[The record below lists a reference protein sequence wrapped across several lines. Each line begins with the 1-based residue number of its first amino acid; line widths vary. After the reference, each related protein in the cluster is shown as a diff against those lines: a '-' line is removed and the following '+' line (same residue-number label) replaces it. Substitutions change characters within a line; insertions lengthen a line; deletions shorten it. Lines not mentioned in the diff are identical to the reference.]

1 MRAAGSRR
9 WADALRVAA
18 LAGALVRCAPPSHH
32 GDGLEPLA
40 KARPGEDMVRYSAR
54 QRFGRAFFT
63 PLNDAR
69 WVEAARADH
78 VRADDIVLGFQAGGG
93 AWALPWWVMKN
104 HHVAN
109 LTLGGKPILITF
121 CENCSS
127 GGAFDPVVDGRR
139 LLFRLEGAYKGTI
152 MLQDEA
158 GGSLWTG
165 FDGTAIHGPH
175 KGRALGQL
183 PLVQCR
189 WDEWLAA
196 QPATLVLSGEGET
209 REGHGSGK
217 DPGEVEANG
226 HIGVSGTLV
235 HLDERLPHNEMV
247 LGVTVGEAARCYPLR
262 RLARNGSV
270 LNDTLAGQPIV
281 VISRPG
287 SLMALAFL
295 SRLED
300 RSLVLRTRG
309 EELVDEQTGSVW
321 DLSGRAVAGP
331 LAGRQLAYTPSAV
344 HEFYIWASFHPDTE
358 IHGTQTGAPGLE

>member
-1 MRAAGSRR
+1 MRASRSSAR
-9 WADALRVAA
+9 RTALLLAA
-18 LAGALVRCAPPSHH
+18 CAASACAPGTRGHET
-32 GDGLEPLA
+32 LEALPRA
-40 KARPGEDMVRYSAR
+40 GPGEDMVRYAASHR
-54 QRFGRAFFT
+54 HGRAFFNA
-63 PLNDAR
+63 LNDAR
-69 WVEAARADH
+69 WVEAPRADH
-78 VRADDIVLGFQAGGG
+78 MRADDIVLGFQATGG

-109 LTLGGKPILITF
+109 LTLDGKPVLITF

-127 GGAFDPVVDGRR
+127 GGAFDPVLDGDR
-139 LLFRLEGAYKGTI
+139 LHFRLDGAYKGTI
-152 MLQDEA
+152 MLQDEP

-165 FDGTAIHGPH
+165 FSATAIHGPH
-175 KGRALGQL
+175 KGRTLDQL

-196 QPATLVLSGEGET
+196 QPGTLVLSGEGES

-226 HIGVSGTLV
+226 NIGVSGTLV

-247 LGVTVGEAARCYPLR
+247 LGVNVGDAARCYPLQQ
-262 RLARNGSV
+262 LARNGRV

-295 SRLED
+295 SRLEG
-300 RSLVLRTRG
+300 RSLAFGARG
-309 EELVDEQTGSVW
+309 DEIVDEQTGSVW
-321 DLSGRAVAGP
+321 DPAGRAVAGP
-331 LAGRQLAYTPSAV
+331 LAGRQLAFTPSAV
-344 HEFYIWASFHPDTE
+344 HEFYIWASFHPETE
-358 IHGTQTGAPGLE
+358 IHGMQAGAAGLE